1 MSSKSMKREEI
12 EEYLF
17 DFIEEEL
24 PPELMKQIEISLS
37 QFPELQAEVSQQREL
52 KKKIVTST
60 TRYTNKFRR

>member
-24 PPELMKQIEISLS
+24 PPELMKQMKALS
-37 QFPELQAEVSQQREL
+37 QFPDLEEEVSQQRAV
-52 KKKIVTST
+52 KSISNDNQI
-60 TRYTNKFRR
+60 YQQI